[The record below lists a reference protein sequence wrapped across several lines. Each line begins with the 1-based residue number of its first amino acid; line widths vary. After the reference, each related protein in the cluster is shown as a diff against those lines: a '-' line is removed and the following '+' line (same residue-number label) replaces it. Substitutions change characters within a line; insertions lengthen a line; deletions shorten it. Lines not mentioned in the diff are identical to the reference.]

1 MKKYLI
7 CGATALIAGLFIT
20 SCTHDDIESRSIV
33 EQKTQNFDAAFKS
46 LYGEIAPGHTWG
58 FDIPD
63 VEPSGII
70 PAESQAESRA
80 FTRDANPK
88 ANEWGKTYI
97 NVPDPLTPAQKDK
110 VRRYFQRNRNPQG
123 VSLDYT
129 NFFVQ
134 DVYKGGTNTTG
145 SQTSEEYL
153 PGNQTST
160 GTKIVGSDHMD
171 KLTAGIKED
180 HISNYN
186 NAQCSTN
193 NNVWDGKT
201 YQNGHEGDFNFAV
214 QHSDKIMLMENSS
227 TDCFGFHNSQDSH
240 QYNDKY
246 VIIPGDVIQEWDNSS
261 TGTIDGET
269 YNANVAGMFF
279 VGFDYEATA
288 AYPTT
293 NTNQYL
299 VTETTAGNPNA
310 ISVHNDNSG
319 KTWLL
324 GGRDYYFS
332 DWIVRITEGKK
343 KTNDGDNNNN
353 QGGPT
358 NTSYKKTI
366 AKRHVLLDK
375 GRIFCEDLSSVKD
388 VKEDIDFN
396 DVVFDA
402 IVWYDYWVK
411 IEKNDNNEVISITE
425 IRDNDHPDA
434 LWADISLLAT
444 GATEQ
449 VKIGDNEV
457 HGLFEKSVK
466 TMVNTVGASSNVFGS
481 YEKDP
486 ITPINF
492 QIDLDM
498 PEDITG
504 TKEDYL
510 RTHIT
515 LDNIPITVFW
525 NTNGAGRAAANLAA
539 GNVTKDEAGNVIGMT
554 APHKIKVPLGTPWP
568 AERRNIQEGFPLFP
582 QYVQNETNPWD
593 NKESFY
599 LYEYN
604 WNLLAHRDMDRVN
617 NYFFYSDETEIIT
630 EIVLNNW
637 QTTDGK
643 TAPVDLG
650 NWANICIGPVNLLQS
665 AGLAVGDVIR
675 FYCVKKNDGN
685 FNFKVY
691 GGSWESV
698 PINGW
703 TYDSQWGG
711 YYISESAK
719 QIFNSVGYI
728 EVPVTQDNISGFT
741 TTNNSNSAIIIQGE
755 NLIVNSISIFKGQ

>member
-7 CGATALIAGLFIT
+7 CGATALLAGLFIT
-20 SCTHDDIESRSIV
+20 SCTHDDLDSRSII
-33 EQKTQNFDAAFKS
+33 EQKTQNYDAAFKS

-110 VRRYFQRNRNPQG
+110 VRRYFQQNRNPQG

-134 DVYKGGTNTTG
+134 DVYKGGTDTTD

-186 NAQCSTN
+186 GAQCSTN

-261 TGTIDGET
+261 TGTINGET

-332 DWIVRITEGKK
+332 DWIVRITEGKQ

-358 NTSYKKTI
+358 NTSYKKTL

-449 VKIGDNEV
+449 VKIGNHEV
-457 HGLFEKSVK
+457 HAEFDNKSVK

-481 YEKDP
+481 YEKAP
-486 ITPINF
+486 IPPKNF
-492 QIDLDM
+492 QINLSI
-498 PEDITG
+498 PKGITG
-504 TKEDYL
+504 SKEDYL
-510 RTHIT
+510 KKHIT
-515 LDNIPITVFW
+515 LDDIPVTVYW
-525 NTNGAGRAAANLAA
+525 NTNGAGRAAAYLSA
-539 GNVTKDEAGNVIGMT
+539 GTVQYTTDEDGDIINVTGMT
-554 APHKIKVPLGTPWP
+554 APHKIKVPLGTSWP
-568 AERRNIQEGFPLFP
+568 AERRNIQEGYPSFP
-582 QYVQNETNPWD
+582 QYVQSKTSPWD
-593 NKESFY
+593 DKESFY

-604 WNLLAHRDMDRVN
+604 WNLLAHRDMARHTF
-617 NYFFYSDETEIIT
+617 YYSDQTEIIVNPFPWT
-630 EIVLNNW
+630 TVTDFGHYATLNINVPSGILKVSDRIVISG
-637 QTTDGK
+637 GK
-643 TAPVDLG
+643 TAEPNWNTYSDRKIKVQNQQWPWFTYVEETTKNEDSWTVEFTMSQNGLNDLG
-650 NWANICIGPVNLLQS
+650 
-665 AGLAVGDVIR
+665 
-675 FYCVKKNDGN
+675 
-685 FNFKVY
+685 
-691 GGSWESV
+691 
-698 PINGW
+698 
-703 TYDSQWGG
+703 
-711 YYISESAK
+711 
-719 QIFNSVGYI
+719 
-728 EVPVTQDNISGFT
+728 SGFM
-741 TTNNSNSAIIIQGE
+741 IIGNGIK
-755 NLIVNSISIFKGQ
+755 INSIVVNP

>member
-7 CGATALIAGLFIT
+7 CGATALLAGLFIT
-20 SCTHDDIESRSIV
+20 SCTHDDIEYKSIV
-33 EQKTQNFDAAFKS
+33 EEKTQNFDAAFKS

-63 VEPSGII
+63 AVPCGVL

-110 VRRYFQRNRNPQG
+110 VRRYFQQNRNPQG

-134 DVYKGGTNTTG
+134 DVYKGGTDTTD

-153 PGNQTST
+153 PGDQTST

-186 NAQCSTN
+186 GAQCSTN

-246 VIIPGDVIQEWDNSS
+246 VIIPGDVIQEWENSS

-310 ISVHNDNSG
+310 ISVHNDTSG

-343 KTNDGDNNNN
+343 KTNDGDNN
-353 QGGPT
+353 QGGPGT
-358 NTSYKKTI
+358 TITSYKKTL
-366 AKRHVLLDK
+366 AKRHVLVDK

-402 IVWYDYWVK
+402 IIWFDYWVK
-411 IEKNDNNEVISITE
+411 VEKNENNQDVPVEFIDDE
-425 IRDNDHPDA
+425 HPVS

-449 VKIGDNEV
+449 VKIGDHEV
-457 HGLFEKSVK
+457 HAEFDNKSVK

-481 YEKDP
+481 YEKAP
-486 ITPINF
+486 IPPKNFKIN
-492 QIDLDM
+492 LAM
-498 PEDITG
+498 PEGING
-504 TKEDYL
+504 SKEDYINDN
-510 RTHIT
+510 IT
-515 LDNIPITVFW
+515 LDDIPVTVFW
-525 NTNGAGRAAANLAA
+525 HTTDGRGQAAANLSA
-539 GNVTKDEAGNVIGMT
+539 GTVKFITDENGDTINLSMLS
-554 APHKIKVPLGTPWP
+554 PHKIKVPLGTQWP
-568 AERRNIQEGFPLFP
+568 AERRNIQEGYPGFSD
-582 QYVQNETNPWD
+582 YVTKEIEPWD

-604 WNLLAHRDMDRVN
+604 WNLLPYRDMARREF
-617 NYFFYSDETEIIT
+617 YYSDQTEII
-630 EIVLNNW
+630 VNPFPY
-637 QTTDGK
+637 TTVTDFGYYGYL
-643 TAPVDLG
+643 DLYVPSG
-650 NWANICIGPVNLLQS
+650 ILK
-665 AGLAVGDVIR
+665 VGDKIV
-675 FYCVKKNDGN
+675 
-685 FNFKVY
+685 
-691 GGSWESV
+691 
-698 PINGW
+698 
-703 TYDSQWGG
+703 
-711 YYISESAK
+711 
-719 QIFNSVGYI
+719 
-728 EVPVTQDNISGFT
+728 ISGGKSDKHNGDRKIQVQNLGWSYTYVTETTKNEDSWTVEFT
-741 TTNNSNSAIIIQGE
+741 MSQDGLDNLGTGFKIIGTGI
-755 NLIVNSISIFKGQ
+755 IVNSIVVNP

>member
-7 CGATALIAGLFIT
+7 SGATALIAGLFIT
-20 SCTHDDIESRSIV
+20 SCTHDDIDSRSIV

-58 FDIPD
+58 FDIPE

-70 PAESQAESRA
+70 PASSRANSRA
-80 FTRDANPK
+80 FTRQANPDANM
-88 ANEWGKTYI
+88 WGKTYI

-110 VRRYFQRNRNPQG
+110 VRRYFQQNNNPKG
-123 VSLDYT
+123 VALDYT

-134 DVYKGGTNTTG
+134 DVYKGGTNTAG

-160 GTKIVGSDHMD
+160 GNKIIGSNQMD
-171 KLTAGIKED
+171 KLTAGIKDD

-186 NAQCSTN
+186 NAHCSTN
-193 NNVWDGKT
+193 DNVWDGKT
-201 YQNGHEGDFNFAV
+201 YQEGHEGDFNYAI
-214 QHSDKIMLMENSS
+214 QHSDEIMLMENSS
-227 TDCFGFHNSQDSH
+227 TKCFGFHNSQDSH

-261 TGTIDGET
+261 TGTINGET

-299 VTETTAGNPNA
+299 VTETTAGDPNA
-310 ISVHNDNSG
+310 ISVHNDKSG

-332 DWIVRITEGKK
+332 DWIVRITEGKT
-343 KTNDGDNNNN
+343 KTNDGDNN
-353 QGGPT
+353 QGGPG
-358 NTSYKKTI
+358 TSTTSHKKTLV
-366 AKRHVLLDK
+366 KRHVLIDK
-375 GRIFCEDLSSVKD
+375 GRIFCEDLSSVNGTD

-402 IVWYDYWVK
+402 IIWYDYWIK
-411 IEKNDNNEVISITE
+411 IEKNDNNEIIDTLEVIDAE
-425 IRDNDHPDA
+425 HPDA

-449 VKIGDNEV
+449 VKVGDNEV
-457 HGLFEKSVK
+457 HELFGKSVK

-481 YEKDP
+481 YEKNP
-486 ITPINF
+486 ITPENF
-492 QIDLDM
+492 QINM
-498 PEDITG
+498 NFNIPESWDKTREIYM
-504 TKEDYL
+504 KEN
-510 RTHIT
+510 IT
-515 LDNIPITVFW
+515 LDDIPITVFW
-525 NTNGAGRAAANLAA
+525 HTDGAGQAAAYLEA
-539 GNVTKDEAGNVIGMT
+539 GNVTKDKAGNVIGMT

-568 AERRNIQEGFPLFP
+568 AERRNIQEGYPDFPN
-582 QYVQNETNPWD
+582 YVSTKEEPWD

-604 WNLLAHRDMDRVN
+604 WNLLAHRDLARHK
-617 NYFFYSDETEIIT
+617 YFYSDETEIIEGPFPWT
-630 EIVLNNW
+630 TGKDFSYYGTLDINIPSGYLKVGDRIVISGGKSAEQNWDNSKDRKIIVQNIQDPWFTYVGETTKNEDSWTIEFTISQNGLNDLGAGFRIIGYGITVNSIVLN
-637 QTTDGK
+637 
-643 TAPVDLG
+643 P
-650 NWANICIGPVNLLQS
+650 
-665 AGLAVGDVIR
+665 
-675 FYCVKKNDGN
+675 
-685 FNFKVY
+685 
-691 GGSWESV
+691 
-698 PINGW
+698 
-703 TYDSQWGG
+703 
-711 YYISESAK
+711 
-719 QIFNSVGYI
+719 
-728 EVPVTQDNISGFT
+728 
-741 TTNNSNSAIIIQGE
+741 
-755 NLIVNSISIFKGQ
+755 

>member
-63 VEPSGII
+63 AVPCGVL

-80 FTRDANPK
+80 FTRDANPQ
-88 ANEWGKTYI
+88 ANMWGKTYI

-110 VRRYFQRNRNPQG
+110 VRRYFQQNRNPQG
-123 VSLDYT
+123 VTLDYT

-160 GTKIVGSDHMD
+160 GTKIVGSDYMD

-180 HISNYN
+180 HINNYN
-186 NAQCSTN
+186 NAHCSTN
-193 NNVWDGKT
+193 DNVWDGKT
-201 YQNGHEGDFNFAV
+201 YQNGHEGDFNYAV

-240 QYNDKY
+240 QYNDKF
-246 VIIPGDVIQEWDNSS
+246 VIIPGDVIQEWDNSA

-343 KTNDGDNNNN
+343 KTNDGDNN
-353 QGGPT
+353 QGGPGT
-358 NTSYKKTI
+358 TITSYKKTL
-366 AKRHVLLDK
+366 AKRHVLVDK

-402 IVWYDYWVK
+402 IIWFDYWVK
-411 IEKNDNNEVISITE
+411 VEKNENNQDVPVEFIDDE
-425 IRDNDHPDA
+425 HPVS

-449 VKIGDNEV
+449 VKIGDHEV
-457 HGLFEKSVK
+457 HAEFDNKSVK

-481 YEKDP
+481 YEKAP
-486 ITPINF
+486 IPPKNF
-492 QIDLDM
+492 QINLAM
-498 PEDITG
+498 PEGING
-504 TKEDYL
+504 SKEDYINDN
-510 RTHIT
+510 IT
-515 LDNIPITVFW
+515 LDDIPVTVFW
-525 NTNGAGRAAANLAA
+525 HTTDGRGQAAANLSA
-539 GNVTKDEAGNVIGMT
+539 GTVKFITDENGDTINLSMLS
-554 APHKIKVPLGTPWP
+554 PHKIKVPLGTQWP
-568 AERRNIQEGFPLFP
+568 AERRNIQEGYPGFSD
-582 QYVQNETNPWD
+582 YVTKEIEPWD

-604 WNLLAHRDMDRVN
+604 WNLLPYRDMARHTF
-617 NYFFYSDETEIIT
+617 YYSDQT
-630 EIVLNNW
+630 EIVNAL
-637 QTTDGK
+637 
-643 TAPVDLG
+643 
-650 NWANICIGPVNLLQS
+650 
-665 AGLAVGDVIR
+665 
-675 FYCVKKNDGN
+675 
-685 FNFKVY
+685 
-691 GGSWESV
+691 WEGEA
-698 PINGW
+698 IYHGW
-703 TYDSQWGG
+703 TGLQPFIINTSIIKDTDTTLRITVSHYDITPNNEKSKIGVCHTGAQQYDGWL
-711 YYISESAK
+711 YNQQVLPDDVE
-719 QIFNSVGYI
+719 YI
-728 EVPVTQDNISGFT
+728 EMPISPNDIKKLRDNGKIG
-741 TTNNSNSAIIIQGE
+741 IE
-755 NLIVNSISIFKGQ
+755 GQRIKITKIETR

>member
-20 SCTHDDIESRSIV
+20 SCTHDDIEYKSIV
-33 EQKTQNFDAAFKS
+33 EEKTQNFDAAFKS

-63 VEPSGII
+63 AVPCGVL

-80 FTRDANPK
+80 FTRTANTDANM
-88 ANEWGKTYI
+88 WGKTYI

-110 VRRYFQRNRNPQG
+110 VRRYFQQNRNPQG
-123 VSLDYT
+123 VTLDYT

-134 DVYKGGTNTTG
+134 DVYKGGTDTTD

-180 HISNYN
+180 HINNYN
-186 NAQCSTN
+186 HAHCSTN
-193 NNVWDGKT
+193 DNVWDGKT
-201 YQNGHEGDFNFAV
+201 YQEGHEGDFNYAV

-310 ISVHNDNSG
+310 ISVHNDTSG

-343 KTNDGDNNNN
+343 KTNDGDNN
-353 QGGPT
+353 QGGPGT
-358 NTSYKKTI
+358 TITSYKKTL
-366 AKRHVLLDK
+366 AKRHVLVDK
-375 GRIFCEDLSSVKD
+375 GRIFCEDLSSVTD

-402 IVWYDYWVK
+402 IIWFDYWVK
-411 IEKNDNNEVISITE
+411 VEKNENNQDVPVEFIDDE
-425 IRDNDHPDA
+425 HPVS

-449 VKIGDNEV
+449 VKIGDHEV
-457 HGLFEKSVK
+457 HAEFDNKSVK

-481 YEKDP
+481 YEKAP
-486 ITPINF
+486 IPPKNF
-492 QIDLDM
+492 QINLAM
-498 PEDITG
+498 PERING
-504 TKEDYL
+504 SKEDYINDN
-510 RTHIT
+510 IT
-515 LDNIPITVFW
+515 LDDIPVTVFW
-525 NTNGAGRAAANLAA
+525 HTTDGRGQAAANLSA
-539 GNVTKDEAGNVIGMT
+539 GTVKFITDENGDTINLSMLS
-554 APHKIKVPLGTPWP
+554 PHKIKVPLGTQWP
-568 AERRNIQEGFPLFP
+568 AERRNIQEGYPGFSD
-582 QYVQNETNPWD
+582 YVTKEIEPWD

-604 WNLLAHRDMDRVN
+604 WNLLSHRDMARREF
-617 NYFFYSDETEIIT
+617 YYSDQTEIIVNPFPWTTVTDFGHYAELELNVPAGILKVNDRIVISGGKSDQENYNGDRKIKVQNLGWSYTYVT
-630 EIVLNNW
+630 E
-637 QTTDGK
+637 TTKNEDSWTVDFTMSQDG
-643 TAPVDLG
+643 VDKLG
-650 NWANICIGPVNLLQS
+650 NGFRIIG
-665 AGLAVGDVIR
+665 
-675 FYCVKKNDGN
+675 
-685 FNFKVY
+685 
-691 GGSWESV
+691 
-698 PINGW
+698 NG
-703 TYDSQWGG
+703 
-711 YYISESAK
+711 IK
-719 QIFNSVGYI
+719 I
-728 EVPVTQDNISGFT
+728 
-741 TTNNSNSAIIIQGE
+741 
-755 NLIVNSISIFKGQ
+755 NSIVVNP

>member
-7 CGATALIAGLFIT
+7 CGATALLAGLFIT
-20 SCTHDDIESRSIV
+20 SCTHDDLDSRSSM
-33 EQKTQNFDAAFKS
+33 EQKTQNYDAAFKS

-58 FDIPD
+58 FDIPE

-70 PAESQAESRA
+70 PASSRASSRA
-80 FTRDANPK
+80 FTRTANTDANM
-88 ANEWGKTYI
+88 WGKTYI

-110 VRRYFQRNRNPQG
+110 VRRYFQQNRNPQG
-123 VSLDYT
+123 VTLDYT

-134 DVYKGGTNTTG
+134 DVYKGGTDTTD
-145 SQTSEEYL
+145 SQTSEKYL
-153 PGNQTST
+153 PGNQTSDT
-160 GTKIVGSDHMD
+160 SKKIVGSDYMD

-180 HISNYN
+180 HINNYN
-186 NAQCSTN
+186 NAHCSTN
-193 NNVWDGKT
+193 DNVWDGKT
-201 YQNGHEGDFNFAV
+201 YQEGHEGDFNYAV
-214 QHSDKIMLMENSS
+214 QHSDKIMLMEKSS

-310 ISVHNDNSG
+310 ISVHNDASG

-343 KTNDGDNNNN
+343 KTNDGDNN
-353 QGGPT
+353 QGGPG
-358 NTSYKKTI
+358 TSTTSHKKTLV
-366 AKRHVLLDK
+366 KRHVLIDK

-402 IVWYDYWVK
+402 IIWYDYWIK
-411 IEKNDNNEVISITE
+411 IEKNDQNVVIDTLEVIDE
-425 IRDNDHPDA
+425 EHPDA

-449 VKIGDNEV
+449 VKIDDVEV
-457 HGLFEKSVK
+457 HEKFGETVK

-481 YEKDP
+481 YKKDP
-486 ITPINF
+486 VIPKNFPIDINF
-492 QIDLDM
+492 NIPNDWDKTREIYM
-498 PEDITG
+498 
-504 TKEDYL
+504 KKN
-510 RTHIT
+510 IT

-568 AERRNIQEGFPLFP
+568 AERRNIQEGYPDFPN
-582 QYVQNETNPWD
+582 YVSTKQEPWD

-604 WNLLAHRDMDRVN
+604 WNLLAHRDLARHRF
-617 NYFFYSDETEIIT
+617 YYSDETEIVEGGDIWIGT
-630 EIVLNNW
+630 EH
-637 QTTDGK
+637 
-643 TAPVDLG
+643 LG
-650 NWANICIGPVNLLQS
+650 NAKVL
-665 AGLAVGDVIR
+665 DVTLP
-675 FYCVKKNDGN
+675 
-685 FNFKVY
+685 
-691 GGSWESV
+691 GGSVKENQVLTFHFIHTHDQYNNGKFRALSADGWSITYIPYTQGLVTENSLSV
-698 PINGW
+698 
-703 TYDSQWGG
+703 TLSSSQ
-711 YYISESAK
+711 ATKLNADK
-719 QIFNSVGYI
+719 QIQV
-728 EVPVTQDNISGFT
+728 D
-741 TTNNSNSAIIIQGE
+741 GE
-755 NLIVNSISIFKGQ
+755 GMDLVKISIQ

>member
-20 SCTHDDIESRSIV
+20 SCTHDDIEYKSIV
-33 EQKTQNFDAAFKS
+33 EEKTQNFDAAFKS

-63 VEPSGII
+63 AVPCGVL

-80 FTRDANPK
+80 FTRDANPQ
-88 ANEWGKTYI
+88 ANMWGKTYI

-110 VRRYFQRNRNPQG
+110 VRRYFQQNRNPQG

-134 DVYKGGTNTTG
+134 DVYKGGTDTTD

-153 PGNQTST
+153 PGNQTGDTSK
-160 GTKIVGSDHMD
+160 KIVGSDHMD

-186 NAQCSTN
+186 GAQCSTN

-240 QYNDKY
+240 QYNDKF

-261 TGTIDGET
+261 TGTINGET

-310 ISVHNDNSG
+310 ISVHNDTSG

-343 KTNDGDNNNN
+343 KTNDGDNN
-353 QGGPT
+353 QGGPGT
-358 NTSYKKTI
+358 TITSYKKTL
-366 AKRHVLLDK
+366 AKRHVLVDK

-402 IVWYDYWVK
+402 IIWFDYWVK
-411 IEKNDNNEVISITE
+411 VEKNENNQDVPVEFIDDE
-425 IRDNDHPDA
+425 HPVS

-449 VKIGDNEV
+449 VKIGDHEV
-457 HGLFEKSVK
+457 HAEFDNKSVK

-481 YEKDP
+481 YEKAP
-486 ITPINF
+486 IPPKNF
-492 QIDLDM
+492 QINLAM
-498 PEDITG
+498 PEGING
-504 TKEDYL
+504 SKEDYINDN
-510 RTHIT
+510 IT
-515 LDNIPITVFW
+515 LDDIPVTVFW
-525 NTNGAGRAAANLAA
+525 HTTDGRGQAAANLSA
-539 GNVTKDEAGNVIGMT
+539 GTVKFITDENGDTINLSMLS
-554 APHKIKVPLGTPWP
+554 PHKIKVPLGTQWP
-568 AERRNIQEGFPLFP
+568 AERRNIQEGYPGFSD
-582 QYVQNETNPWD
+582 YVTKEIEPWD

-604 WNLLAHRDMDRVN
+604 WNLLAHRDMARHTF
-617 NYFFYSDETEIIT
+617 YYSDQT
-630 EIVLNNW
+630 EIVNAL
-637 QTTDGK
+637 
-643 TAPVDLG
+643 
-650 NWANICIGPVNLLQS
+650 
-665 AGLAVGDVIR
+665 
-675 FYCVKKNDGN
+675 
-685 FNFKVY
+685 
-691 GGSWESV
+691 WEGEA
-698 PINGW
+698 IYHGW
-703 TYDSQWGG
+703 TGLQPFIINTSIIKDTDTTLRITVSHYDITPNNEKSKIGVCHTGAQQYDGWL
-711 YYISESAK
+711 YNQQVLPDDVE
-719 QIFNSVGYI
+719 YI
-728 EVPVTQDNISGFT
+728 EMPISPNDIKKLRDNGKIG
-741 TTNNSNSAIIIQGE
+741 IE
-755 NLIVNSISIFKGQ
+755 GQRIKITKIETR

>member
-7 CGATALIAGLFIT
+7 CGATALLAGLFIT
-20 SCTHDDIESRSIV
+20 SCTHDDLDSRSII
-33 EQKTQNFDAAFKS
+33 EQKTQNYDAAFKS

-63 VEPSGII
+63 AVPCGVL

-80 FTRDANPK
+80 FTRTANTDANM
-88 ANEWGKTYI
+88 WGKTYI

-110 VRRYFQRNRNPQG
+110 VRRYFQQNRNPQG

-134 DVYKGGTNTTG
+134 DVYKGGTNTTD

-186 NAQCSTN
+186 HAQCSTN

-240 QYNDKY
+240 QYNDKF

-261 TGTIDGET
+261 TGTINGET

-310 ISVHNDNSG
+310 ISVHNDTSG

-343 KTNDGDNNNN
+343 KTNDGDNN
-353 QGGPT
+353 QGGPGT
-358 NTSYKKTI
+358 TITSYKKTL
-366 AKRHVLLDK
+366 AKRHVLVDK

-402 IVWYDYWVK
+402 IIWFDYWVK
-411 IEKNDNNEVISITE
+411 VEKNENNQDVPVEFIDDE
-425 IRDNDHPDA
+425 HPVS

-449 VKIGDNEV
+449 VKIGDHEV
-457 HGLFEKSVK
+457 HAEFDNKSVK

-481 YEKDP
+481 YEKAP
-486 ITPINF
+486 IPPKNF
-492 QIDLDM
+492 RIDLDM
-498 PEDITG
+498 PEGITG
-504 TKEDYL
+504 SKEDYL
-510 RTHIT
+510 KENIT
-515 LDNIPITVFW
+515 LDDIPVTVYW
-525 NTNGAGRAAANLAA
+525 NTNGAGRAAAYLSA
-539 GNVTKDEAGNVIGMT
+539 GTVQYTTNDNGDIINVTGMN

-568 AERRNIQEGFPLFP
+568 AERRNIQEGYPLFP
-582 QYVQNETNPWD
+582 KYVQNKTNPWD
-593 NKESFY
+593 DQESFY

-604 WNLLAHRDMDRVN
+604 WNLLPYRDMERGEF
-617 NYFFYSDETEIIT
+617 YYSDQTEIIEGGDIWIGT
-630 EIVLNNW
+630 EH
-637 QTTDGK
+637 
-643 TAPVDLG
+643 LG
-650 NWANICIGPVNLLQS
+650 NAKVL
-665 AGLAVGDVIR
+665 DVTLP
-675 FYCVKKNDGN
+675 
-685 FNFKVY
+685 
-691 GGSWESV
+691 GGSVKENQVLTFHFIHTHDQYNNGKFRALSADGWSITYIPYTQGLVTENSLSV
-698 PINGW
+698 
-703 TYDSQWGG
+703 TLSSSQ
-711 YYISESAK
+711 ATKLNADK
-719 QIFNSVGYI
+719 QIQV
-728 EVPVTQDNISGFT
+728 D
-741 TTNNSNSAIIIQGE
+741 GE
-755 NLIVNSISIFKGQ
+755 GMDLVKISIQ

>member
-20 SCTHDDIESRSIV
+20 SCTHDDLDSRSII
-33 EQKTQNFDAAFKS
+33 EQKTQNYDAAFKS

-63 VEPSGII
+63 VEPSGVL
-70 PAESQAESRA
+70 PAASRASSRA
-80 FTRDANPK
+80 FTRTANTDANM
-88 ANEWGKTYI
+88 WGKTYI

-110 VRRYFQRNRNPQG
+110 VRRYFQQNRNPQG
-123 VSLDYT
+123 VTLDYT

-201 YQNGHEGDFNFAV
+201 YQNGHEGDFNYAV
-214 QHSDKIMLMENSS
+214 QHSDKIMLMEKSS

-358 NTSYKKTI
+358 TTSYKKTI

-411 IEKNDNNEVISITE
+411 VEKNENNVDVPVEFI
-425 IRDNDHPDA
+425 DDDHPVS

-449 VKIGDNEV
+449 IKIGDNEV
-457 HGLFEKSVK
+457 HTMFGESVSVK
-466 TMVNTVGASSNVFGS
+466 TMVNTVGASTNVNGS
-481 YEKDP
+481 YIKDP
-486 ITPINF
+486 VIPIHF
-492 QIDLDM
+492 TIDM
-498 PEDITG
+498 DIDDFIPDG
-504 TKEDYL
+504 YNNSIEDYL
-510 RTHIT
+510 KAHVT
-515 LDNIPITVFW
+515 LDDIPITVYW
-525 NTNGAGRAAANLAA
+525 HTNGAGRAAANLAA

-554 APHKIKVPLGTPWP
+554 APHKIKVPLGTRWP
-568 AERRNIQEGFPLFP
+568 AERRNIQEGYPDFPN
-582 QYVQNETNPWD
+582 YVSTKQEPWD

-604 WNLLAHRDMDRVN
+604 WNLLAHRDMARHTF
-617 NYFFYSDETEIIT
+617 YYSDQT
-630 EIVLNNW
+630 EIVNAL
-637 QTTDGK
+637 
-643 TAPVDLG
+643 
-650 NWANICIGPVNLLQS
+650 
-665 AGLAVGDVIR
+665 
-675 FYCVKKNDGN
+675 
-685 FNFKVY
+685 
-691 GGSWESV
+691 WEGEA
-698 PINGW
+698 IYHGW
-703 TYDSQWGG
+703 TGLQPFIINTSIIKDTDTTLRITVSHYDITPNNEKSKIGVCHTGAQQYDGWL
-711 YYISESAK
+711 YNQQDLPNDVE
-719 QIFNSVGYI
+719 YI
-728 EVPVTQDNISGFT
+728 EMPISSNDIKKLRDNGKIG
-741 TTNNSNSAIIIQGE
+741 IE
-755 NLIVNSISIFKGQ
+755 GQRIKITKIETR

>member
-20 SCTHDDIESRSIV
+20 SCTHDDIEYKSIV
-33 EQKTQNFDAAFKS
+33 EEKTQNFDAAFKS

-63 VEPSGII
+63 AVPCGVL

-80 FTRDANPK
+80 FTRTANTDANM
-88 ANEWGKTYI
+88 WGKTYI

-110 VRRYFQRNRNPQG
+110 VRRYFQQNRNPQG
-123 VSLDYT
+123 VTLDYT

-134 DVYKGGTNTTG
+134 DVYKGGTDTTD

-180 HISNYN
+180 HINNYN
-186 NAQCSTN
+186 HAHCSTN
-193 NNVWDGKT
+193 DNVWDGKT
-201 YQNGHEGDFNFAV
+201 YQEGHEGDFNYAV

-310 ISVHNDNSG
+310 ISVHNDTSG

-343 KTNDGDNNNN
+343 KTNDGDNN
-353 QGGPT
+353 QGGPGT
-358 NTSYKKTI
+358 TITSYKKTL
-366 AKRHVLLDK
+366 AKRHVLVDK
-375 GRIFCEDLSSVKD
+375 GRIFCEDLSSVTD

-402 IVWYDYWVK
+402 IIWFDYWVK
-411 IEKNDNNEVISITE
+411 VEKNENNQDVPVEFIDDE
-425 IRDNDHPDA
+425 HPVS

-449 VKIGDNEV
+449 VKIGDHEV
-457 HGLFEKSVK
+457 HAEFDNKSVK

-481 YEKDP
+481 YEKAP
-486 ITPINF
+486 IPPKNF
-492 QIDLDM
+492 QINLAM
-498 PEDITG
+498 PERING
-504 TKEDYL
+504 SKEDYINDN
-510 RTHIT
+510 IT
-515 LDNIPITVFW
+515 LDDIPVTVFW
-525 NTNGAGRAAANLAA
+525 HTTDGRGQAAANLSA
-539 GNVTKDEAGNVIGMT
+539 GTVKFITDENGDTINLSMLS
-554 APHKIKVPLGTPWP
+554 PHKIKVPLGTQWP
-568 AERRNIQEGFPLFP
+568 AERRNIQEGYPGFSD
-582 QYVQNETNPWD
+582 YVTKEIEPWD

-604 WNLLAHRDMDRVN
+604 WNLLPYRDMARREF
-617 NYFFYSDETEIIT
+617 YYSDQTEIIVNPFPWTTVTDFGHYAELELNVPAGILKVNDRIVISGGKSDQENYNGDRKIKVQNLGWSYTYVT
-630 EIVLNNW
+630 E
-637 QTTDGK
+637 TTKNEDSWTVDFTMSQDG
-643 TAPVDLG
+643 VDKLG
-650 NWANICIGPVNLLQS
+650 NGFRIIG
-665 AGLAVGDVIR
+665 
-675 FYCVKKNDGN
+675 
-685 FNFKVY
+685 
-691 GGSWESV
+691 
-698 PINGW
+698 NG
-703 TYDSQWGG
+703 
-711 YYISESAK
+711 IK
-719 QIFNSVGYI
+719 I
-728 EVPVTQDNISGFT
+728 
-741 TTNNSNSAIIIQGE
+741 
-755 NLIVNSISIFKGQ
+755 NSIVVNP

>member
-7 CGATALIAGLFIT
+7 CGATALLAGLFIT
-20 SCTHDDIESRSIV
+20 SCTHDDLDSRSII
-33 EQKTQNFDAAFKS
+33 EQKTQNYDAAFKS

-63 VEPSGII
+63 AVPCGVL

-80 FTRDANPK
+80 FTRTANTDANM
-88 ANEWGKTYI
+88 WGKTYI

-110 VRRYFQRNRNPQG
+110 VRRYFQQNRNPQG

-186 NAQCSTN
+186 GAQCSTN

-201 YQNGHEGDFNFAV
+201 YQNGHEGDFNYAV
-214 QHSDKIMLMENSS
+214 QHSDKIMLMEKSS

-343 KTNDGDNNNN
+343 KTNDGDNN
-353 QGGPT
+353 QGGPG
-358 NTSYKKTI
+358 TSTTSHKKTLV
-366 AKRHVLLDK
+366 KRHVLIDK

-402 IVWYDYWVK
+402 IIWYDYWIK
-411 IEKNDNNEVISITE
+411 IEKNDQNVVIDTLEVIDE
-425 IRDNDHPDA
+425 EHPDA

-449 VKIGDNEV
+449 VKIDNVEV
-457 HGLFEKSVK
+457 HEKFGETVK

-481 YEKDP
+481 YKKDP
-486 ITPINF
+486 VIPKNFPIDINF
-492 QIDLDM
+492 NIPNDWDKTREIYM
-498 PEDITG
+498 
-504 TKEDYL
+504 KKN
-510 RTHIT
+510 IT

-539 GNVTKDEAGNVIGMT
+539 GTVKFITDENGDTINLSMLS
-554 APHKIKVPLGTPWP
+554 PHKIKVPLGTPWP
-568 AERRNIQEGFPLFP
+568 AERRNIQEGYPDFPN
-582 QYVQNETNPWD
+582 YVSTEEEPWD

-604 WNLLAHRDMDRVN
+604 WNLLSHRDLARHK
-617 NYFFYSDETEIIT
+617 YYYSDETEIIDGSYEGKSLWT
-630 EIVLNNW
+630 GPNKGEFHVTIAASELTNATSTSKIRIYLTTPSNGYWHIVLQNKDW
-637 QTTDGK
+637 SGG
-643 TAPVDLG
+643 L
-650 NWANICIGPVNLLQS
+650 NIPE
-665 AGLAVGDVIR
+665 
-675 FYCVKKNDGN
+675 
-685 FNFKVY
+685 
-691 GGSWESV
+691 W
-698 PINGW
+698 
-703 TYDSQWGG
+703 
-711 YYISESAK
+711 
-719 QIFNSVGYI
+719 
-728 EVPVTQDNISGFT
+728 
-741 TTNNSNSAIIIQGE
+741 NNSNQITYNPQPSDFPGYVEFNLSDGVKSSITGKGGFVIQTANNTE
-755 NLIVNSISIFKGQ
+755 PFSVDCITFIQ

>member
-7 CGATALIAGLFIT
+7 CGATALLAGLFTT
-20 SCTHDDIESRSIV
+20 SCTHDDIDSRSIV

-58 FDIPD
+58 FDIPNI
-63 VEPSGII
+63 EPSGII

-80 FTRDANPK
+80 FTRDANPQ
-88 ANEWGKTYI
+88 ANMWGKTYI

-110 VRRYFQRNRNPQG
+110 VRRYFQQNRNPQG

-134 DVYKGGTNTTG
+134 DVYKGGTNTTD

-246 VIIPGDVIQEWDNSS
+246 VIIPGDVIQEWDNSA
-261 TGTIDGET
+261 TGTINGET

-358 NTSYKKTI
+358 NTSYKKTLV
-366 AKRHVLLDK
+366 KRHVLLDK

-411 IEKNDNNEVISITE
+411 IEKNDNNQVISITE
-425 IRDNDHPDA
+425 VIDDDHPDA

-457 HGLFEKSVK
+457 HGLFKKSVK
-466 TMVNTVGASSNVFGS
+466 TMVNTVGASSNVYGS

-492 QIDLDM
+492 QIDLAM
-498 PEDITG
+498 PTDITG

-593 NKESFY
+593 NKESLY

-617 NYFFYSDETEIIT
+617 NYFFYSDETEIIVNPFPYTTVTDFGYYATLELNVPAGILKVGDRIVISGGKSDQKDYNGDRKIQVQNLGWSYTYVT
-630 EIVLNNW
+630 E
-637 QTTDGK
+637 TTKNEDSWTVEFTMSQDGFDK
-643 TAPVDLG
+643 LG
-650 NWANICIGPVNLLQS
+650 NGFRIIG
-665 AGLAVGDVIR
+665 
-675 FYCVKKNDGN
+675 
-685 FNFKVY
+685 
-691 GGSWESV
+691 
-698 PINGW
+698 NG
-703 TYDSQWGG
+703 
-711 YYISESAK
+711 IK
-719 QIFNSVGYI
+719 I
-728 EVPVTQDNISGFT
+728 
-741 TTNNSNSAIIIQGE
+741 
-755 NLIVNSISIFKGQ
+755 NSIVVNP

>member
-20 SCTHDDIESRSIV
+20 SCTHDDIDSRSII
-33 EQKTQNFDAAFKS
+33 EQKTQNYDAAFKS

-63 VEPSGII
+63 VVPCGVL

-80 FTRDANPK
+80 FTRTANTN
-88 ANEWGKTYI
+88 ANEWGKTYL

-110 VRRYFQRNRNPQG
+110 VRRYFQQNRNPQG
-123 VSLDYT
+123 VSVDYS

-134 DVYKGGTNTTG
+134 DVYKGGTDTTD

-153 PGNQTST
+153 PGNQTNDTSK
-160 GTKIVGSDHMD
+160 KIVGSDYMD

-180 HISNYN
+180 HINNYN
-186 NAQCSTN
+186 NAHCSTN
-193 NNVWDGKT
+193 DNVWDGKT
-201 YQNGHEGDFNFAV
+201 YQEGHEGDFNYAV
-214 QHSDKIMLMENSS
+214 QHSDKIMLMEKSS

-246 VIIPGDVIQEWDNSS
+246 VIIPGDVIQEWDNSA
-261 TGTIDGET
+261 TGTINGET

-293 NTNQYL
+293 DTNQYL

-310 ISVHNDNSG
+310 ITVHNDASG

-343 KTNDGDNNNN
+343 KTNDGDNN
-353 QGGPT
+353 QGGPG
-358 NTSYKKTI
+358 TSTTSHKKTL

-449 VKIGDNEV
+449 VKVGGEEV
-457 HGLFEKSVK
+457 HELFEKSVK

-486 ITPINF
+486 KTPINF
-492 QIDLDM
+492 QINLAM
-498 PEDITG
+498 PEGITG
-504 TKEDYL
+504 SKEDYL
-510 RTHIT
+510 KKHIT
-515 LDNIPITVFW
+515 LDDIPVTVYW
-525 NTNGAGRAAANLAA
+525 NTNGAGRAAAYLSA
-539 GNVTKDEAGNVIGMT
+539 GTVQYTTDEDGDIINVTGMT
-554 APHKIKVPLGTPWP
+554 APHKIKVPLGTQWP
-568 AERRNIQEGFPLFP
+568 AERRNIQEGYPSFP
-582 QYVQNETNPWD
+582 QYVQSKTSPWD
-593 NKESFY
+593 DKESFY

-604 WNLLAHRDMDRVN
+604 WNLLAHRDLARHKF
-617 NYFFYSDETEIIT
+617 YYSDETEIVEGGDIWIGT
-630 EIVLNNW
+630 EH
-637 QTTDGK
+637 
-643 TAPVDLG
+643 LG
-650 NWANICIGPVNLLQS
+650 NAKVL
-665 AGLAVGDVIR
+665 DVTLP
-675 FYCVKKNDGN
+675 
-685 FNFKVY
+685 
-691 GGSWESV
+691 GGSVKENQVLTFHFIHTHDQYNNGKFRALSADGWSITYIPYTQGLVTENSLSV
-698 PINGW
+698 
-703 TYDSQWGG
+703 TLSSSQ
-711 YYISESAK
+711 ATKLNADK
-719 QIFNSVGYI
+719 QIQV
-728 EVPVTQDNISGFT
+728 D
-741 TTNNSNSAIIIQGE
+741 GE
-755 NLIVNSISIFKGQ
+755 GMDLVKISIQ